1 MKMRK
6 GIILAGG
13 SGTRLYPVTMA
24 VSKQL
29 LPIYDKPMIYYPLS
43 TLMLAGIRDILII
56 STPQDTPRFQQL
68 LGDGSQWGLNL
79 QYKVQPSPDGL
90 AQAFI
95 IGEEFIGG
103 DDCALVLGD
112 NIFYGHD
119 LPKLMEAAVN
129 KESGATVFAYH
140 VNDPE
145 RYGVVE
151 FDKNGTAISLE
162 EKPLEPKSNYA
173 VTGLYFYDNDV
184 VQMAKNLK
192 PSARG
197 ELEIT
202 DINRIYLE
210 QGRLSV
216 AMMGRGYAWL
226 DTGTHQSLIEASN
239 FIATIEERQGLKVS
253 CPEEFN
259 LTATQSIAKAADSK
273 DKVTSIFWAVIF
285 SKIVLIVITLIFLT
299 SMTLLVPEYNK
310 HAVIIWSFVPA
321 LVGNLIYPIWLFQ
334 GKEKMKW
341 LTLSSILS
349 RLAIIPLTFIF
360 VNTKSDIAIAGFIQ
374 SSANLVA
381 GIIALAIVVHEGWI
395 GKVTLSL
402 HNVRR
407 SLADGFHVFISTS
420 AISLYSTGIVIILGF
435 ISGPTSVGNFN
446 AANTIRNAL
455 QGLLNPI
462 TQAIYPRISST
473 LVLNRVKGV
482 ILIKKSLTCLS
493 LIGGAFSLILLLGAS
508 ILVKISIGPGYD
520 NAVIVLMI
528 ISPLPFLISLSNV
541 YGIQVMLTHNY
552 KKEFSKILI
561 AAGLLS
567 LLLIFP
573 LTTLFKEIG
582 AAITLLATECLV
594 TSLMLMFVR
603 NNKLLVC

>member
-1 MKMRK
+1 MNTNKLSLRRNV
-6 GIILAGG
+6 IYLAVVQG
-13 SGTRLYPVTMA
+13 SNY
-24 VSKQL
+24 L
-29 LPIYDKPMIYYPLS
+29 LPLLTFPYLVRTLGPENFGIFGFCQATMLYMI
-43 TLMLAGIRDILII
+43 M
-56 STPQDTPRFQQL
+56 F
-68 LGDGSQWGLNL
+68 
-79 QYKVQPSPDGL
+79 V
-90 AQAFI
+90 
-95 IGEEFIGG
+95 E
-103 DDCALVLGD
+103 
-112 NIFYGHD
+112 YG
-119 LPKLMEAAVN
+119 
-129 KESGATVFAYH
+129 
-140 VNDPE
+140 
-145 RYGVVE
+145 
-151 FDKNGTAISLE
+151 
-162 EKPLEPKSNYA
+162 
-173 VTGLYFYDNDV
+173 
-184 VQMAKNLK
+184 
-192 PSARG
+192 
-197 ELEIT
+197 
-202 DINRIYLE
+202 
-210 QGRLSV
+210 
-216 AMMGRGYAWL
+216 
-226 DTGTHQSLIEASN
+226 
-239 FIATIEERQGLKVS
+239 
-253 CPEEFN
+253 FN

-462 TQAIYPRISST
+462 TQAIHPRISST

>member
-1 MKMRK
+1 M
-6 GIILAGG
+6 
-13 SGTRLYPVTMA
+13 
-24 VSKQL
+24 VS
-29 LPIYDKPMIYYPLS
+29 
-43 TLMLAGIRDILII
+43 
-56 STPQDTPRFQQL
+56 
-68 LGDGSQWGLNL
+68 
-79 QYKVQPSPDGL
+79 
-90 AQAFI
+90 
-95 IGEEFIGG
+95 
-103 DDCALVLGD
+103 
-112 NIFYGHD
+112 
-119 LPKLMEAAVN
+119 
-129 KESGATVFAYH
+129 
-140 VNDPE
+140 
-145 RYGVVE
+145 
-151 FDKNGTAISLE
+151 
-162 EKPLEPKSNYA
+162 
-173 VTGLYFYDNDV
+173 
-184 VQMAKNLK
+184 
-192 PSARG
+192 
-197 ELEIT
+197 
-202 DINRIYLE
+202 
-210 QGRLSV
+210 
-216 AMMGRGYAWL
+216 
-226 DTGTHQSLIEASN
+226 
-239 FIATIEERQGLKVS
+239 
-253 CPEEFN
+253 
-259 LTATQSIAKAADSK
+259 ADSK

>member
-1 MKMRK
+1 MC
-6 GIILAGG
+6 
-13 SGTRLYPVTMA
+13 V
-24 VSKQL
+24 
-29 LPIYDKPMIYYPLS
+29 D
-43 TLMLAGIRDILII
+43 
-56 STPQDTPRFQQL
+56 
-68 LGDGSQWGLNL
+68 
-79 QYKVQPSPDGL
+79 
-90 AQAFI
+90 
-95 IGEEFIGG
+95 
-103 DDCALVLGD
+103 
-112 NIFYGHD
+112 
-119 LPKLMEAAVN
+119 
-129 KESGATVFAYH
+129 
-140 VNDPE
+140 
-145 RYGVVE
+145 
-151 FDKNGTAISLE
+151 
-162 EKPLEPKSNYA
+162 
-173 VTGLYFYDNDV
+173 
-184 VQMAKNLK
+184 
-192 PSARG
+192 
-197 ELEIT
+197 
-202 DINRIYLE
+202 
-210 QGRLSV
+210 
-216 AMMGRGYAWL
+216 
-226 DTGTHQSLIEASN
+226 
-239 FIATIEERQGLKVS
+239 
-253 CPEEFN
+253 
-259 LTATQSIAKAADSK
+259 
-273 DKVTSIFWAVIF
+273 
-285 SKIVLIVITLIFLT
+285 
-299 SMTLLVPEYNK
+299 
-310 HAVIIWSFVPA
+310 
-321 LVGNLIYPIWLFQ
+321 
-334 GKEKMKW
+334 
-341 LTLSSILS
+341 
-349 RLAIIPLTFIF
+349 
-360 VNTKSDIAIAGFIQ
+360 
-374 SSANLVA
+374 
-381 GIIALAIVVHEGWI
+381 
-395 GKVTLSL
+395 
-402 HNVRR
+402 
-407 SLADGFHVFISTS
+407 VFISTS